1 MPDETS
7 GEAPALLAQQP
18 VVGDG
23 NPAINPPLEIPA
35 DILGRIKPVSIN
47 RDELCRI
54 AQIDRTIVRL
64 LQIRKAEMSEPLPT
78 REQQRQQMQRA
89 KRELAEFHRLKT
101 LREKRTATARMLEAQ
116 ILQRL
121 LTIQEREE
129 GKIVHQIER
138 KLGVCFRTGKIT
150 K

>member
-1 MPDETS
+1 
-7 GEAPALLAQQP
+7 
-18 VVGDG
+18 
-23 NPAINPPLEIPA
+23 
-35 DILGRIKPVSIN
+35 
-47 RDELCRI
+47 
-54 AQIDRTIVRL
+54 
-64 LQIRKAEMSEPLPT
+64 MSEPLPT